1 MGYITKGNGISIHR
15 ETCPNIRNI
24 EERLIDVEWNE
35 KTEKKYKLDLLITT
49 TQNKNILIDIISKT
63 TNNNITIISVNTL
76 SENIKYKLRILVEN
90 KQTLDKF
97 TNDLKSIPTI
107 SSIERLIQ

>member
-49 TQNKNILIDIISKT
+49 TQNQMNKINSNKMNLKNRF
-63 TNNNITIISVNTL
+63 
-76 SENIKYKLRILVEN
+76 IKKYY
-90 KQTLDKF
+90 
-97 TNDLKSIPTI
+97 
-107 SSIERLIQ
+107 